1 MGKKLAKMSCFLIK
15 YHIKYKYLHNRRESM
30 ALFLKQIKSRDMWNQ
45 VTGHV
50 DPQNSKSH
58 GTIIDNLSDYSEDK
72 EKTYQETYGGIA

>member
-1 MGKKLAKMSCFLIK
+1 
-15 YHIKYKYLHNRRESM
+15 M